1 MAIIITEQSTT
12 IKVVNDVETGTA
24 ASVVSVDGGDV
35 VTTSSDITTT
45 TTGDNNKTSG
55 NTRKVRIVVSVIGL
69 LAVVAVVVALG
80 IVGYQRSVSDDDT
93 GGKYYNMP
101 ARISDILNDS
111 SSNDEVDPSTSSYVP
126 SSASLRVP

>member
-55 NTRKVRIVVSVIGL
+55 NTRKVRIVVTLV
-69 LAVVAVVVALG
+69 AVVAVVVALG